1 MSSLSR
7 FDRMVAIP
15 EDEYNQL
22 RSMQQVNNPETAH
35 FLQLSRD
42 YRKQDAIQDPYTRIH
57 LQGETLDQM
66 KQVKDTMRQ
75 RLLQATPKPYQNRA
89 DTLFNFI
96 KDKVRISP
104 KGELYRDD
112 GQLIEG
118 SNITDL
124 VQHAVRDRRR
134 AINPDGWKDF
144 VRQLKVNNV
153 PNMILNYDTLDELR
167 SPQLLQSRKSSH
179 SPSPKKSR
187 LPVSRLSLPA
197 RLETAKH
204 SGVRKSSRKKAL
216 PKHFEDFHMY

>member
-1 MSSLSR
+1 MSSASLSR

-22 RSMQQVNNPETAH
+22 RSMQQVSNPETAH

-42 YRKQDAIQDPYTRIH
+42 YRRQDGIQDPYTRVH

-89 DTLFNFI
+89 DTLFNFM
-96 KDKVRISP
+96 KDKVRMSP

-112 GQLIEG
+112 GELIEG

-134 AINPDGWKDF
+134 AINPYGWKEF
-144 VRQLKVNNV
+144 VQQLKENNV

-167 SPQLLQSRKSSH
+167 SPKLLHSPKS
-179 SPSPKKSR
+179 SPSPRKSR
-187 LPVSRLSLPA
+187 IPVSRLSLSA
-197 RLETAKH
+197 RLEDAKQ
-204 SGVRKSSRKKAL
+204 SVRRKSSRKKSI
-216 PKHFEDFHMY
+216 PKHFKDFHLY